1 MFSLHHFHIINLLP
15 HVYHFCLISGAH
27 RARGLLLSLETKVT
41 KNSLFHTAR
50 EVDEIGISPGN
61 PIIVSIAPTT
71 TVPLFPL
78 TEHKIRF

>member
-50 EVDEIGISPGN
+50 EVDEIEVSTKLDYRLHRAYNNSPAL
-61 PIIVSIAPTT
+61 PP
-71 TVPLFPL
+71 
-78 TEHKIRF
+78 H